1 MSAVIFPVVLLVVVG
16 LIAGIILTVASR
28 LMFVPVDETVLKLSE
43 ALPGA
48 NCGGCGFAGCDD
60 YANAM
65 GEDRSLSCS
74 LCPVGGP
81 EVAAK
86 LAEILGVSAGD
97 AEPTVATVMCKGNC
111 NVTNEVMTRDRL
123 KTCKEASMFYGG
135 GWACTF
141 GCMGLGDCEAACD
154 FNAIKVFNG
163 VAVVDRENCVGCK
176 ACANACPKHIIDMV
190 PKSKL
195 VYVACNSKDKG
206 AVTRK
211 KCSSGCIGCM
221 KCQKTCKFEAISVE
235 NGLAKVD
242 YEKCKNCGL
251 CVKECPTG
259 AIITL
264 RKKKAA
270 KPKMTPEQI
279 AEAKAKKEA
288 AAKAKAEAA
297 GEAPAKEEA
306 PKTEAPAAEAAE
318 AKAE

>member
-1 MSAVIFPVVLLVVVG
+1 MSSVVFPVVLLVIVG

-28 LMFVPVDETVLKLSE
+28 LMFVPVDETVQKLSE

-81 EVAAK
+81 DVAKK
-86 LAEILGVSAGD
+86 LAEILGVA
-97 AEPTVATVMCKGNC
+97 AEDSEPMVATVMCKGNC
-111 NVTNEVMTRDRL
+111 NVTNEVMSRDRL
-123 KTCKEASMFYGG
+123 HTCKEAAMFYGG

-141 GCMGLGDCEAACD
+141 GCMGLGDCMNACD
-154 FNAIKVFNG
+154 YNAIKVFNG
-163 VAVVDRENCVGCK
+163 VAIVDRENCIGCK
-176 ACANACPKHIIDMV
+176 ACMKACPKHIIDMV
-190 PKSKL
+190 PKKKQ
-195 VYVACNSKDKG
+195 VYVACSAAEKG
-206 AVTRK
+206 AATRK

-221 KCQKTCKFEAISVE
+221 KCQKTCKFEAITVE
-235 NGLAKVD
+235 NGLAKID

-264 RKKKAA
+264 RQKKAA

-279 AEAKAKKEA
+279 EEAKAKAA
-288 AAKAKAEAA
+288 AAKAAKAAAEAEAPKAEEKPA
-297 GEAPAKEEA
+297 EAEA
-306 PKTEAPAAEAAE
+306 PKTEE
-318 AKAE
+318 